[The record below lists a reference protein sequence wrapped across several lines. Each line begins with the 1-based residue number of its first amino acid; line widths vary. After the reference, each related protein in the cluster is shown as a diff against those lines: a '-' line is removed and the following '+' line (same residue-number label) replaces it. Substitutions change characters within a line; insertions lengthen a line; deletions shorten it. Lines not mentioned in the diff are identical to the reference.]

1 MKKIRLVGGIIF
13 IIIALIF
20 FYFLIGQIILW
31 DVSGIIIATTGG
43 LFFLALGVLIF
54 KASSTFL
61 KYLFIILG
69 LLIILLSIIMWLL
82 GRWTKSMG
90 VD

>member
-1 MKKIRLVGGIIF
+1 MKKIRLVGGIIL
-13 IIIALIF
+13 IIIAIIF

-31 DVSGIIIATTGG
+31 DVSGIIIATAGG
-43 LFFLALGVLIF
+43 LFFLALAILIF

-69 LLIILLSIIMWLL
+69 ILIVFSLIVLWLLSLMP
-82 GRWTKSMG
+82 MG
-90 VD
+90 AGIH